1 MLKRLAI
8 TAGVILAATAPA
20 FAHVSAVDN
29 GSFLAGFTHPL
40 LGLDHIVVMVAVGLW
55 AATIGGRAVWA
66 VPAAFVGAMAIGYF
80 LALTG
85 LALPFAE
92 PMILASVVA
101 LGLLIAAA
109 VRLPVMVGALLVGL
123 FAVFHGHAHGSEL
136 GVAAAV
142 PFGFGFALATAL
154 LHGAGIAA
162 GLFLGSG
169 KGLGQATG
177 AIVARLLGGVAAA
190 TGVVLAL
197 SS

>member
-1 MLKRLAI
+1 MGG
-8 TAGVILAATAPA
+8 AGCL
-20 FAHVSAVDN
+20 
-29 GSFLAGFTHPL
+29 
-40 LGLDHIVVMVAVGLW
+40 
-55 AATIGGRAVWA
+55 
-66 VPAAFVGAMAIGYF
+66 VGAMVIGYF

-92 PMILASVVA
+92 PMILASTVA

-109 VRLPVMVGALLVGL
+109 VRLPVMVGVLLVGL

-154 LHGAGIAA
+154 LHSAGIAT

-169 KGLGQATG
+169 KGIGAATG
-177 AIVARLLGGVAAA
+177 SIVARLLGGAAAA
-190 TGVVLAL
+190 TGIVLAL

>member
-1 MLKRLAI
+1 MFKRLAI
-8 TAGVILAATAPA
+8 TAGVILAATVPA
-20 FAHVSAVDN
+20 FAHVSPADN
-29 GSFLAGFTHPL
+29 GSFLAGFAHPL

-55 AATIGGRAVWA
+55 AVTVGGRAIWT
-66 VPAAFVGAMAIGYF
+66 VPGAFVGAMVIGYF

-142 PFGFGFALATAL
+142 PFGLGFASATAF
-154 LHGAGIAA
+154 LHGAGIAM
-162 GLFLGSG
+162 GLLLGSG
-169 KGLGQATG
+169 KGFGAGTG
-177 AIVARLLGGVAAA
+177 SIVARLLGGFAAV
-190 TGVVLAL
+190 TGLVLAM
-197 SS
+197 S

>member
-1 MLKRLAI
+1 MFKQLAV

-20 FAHVSAVDN
+20 FAHVSAADN

-40 LGLDHIVVMVAVGLW
+40 LGPDHIVVMVAVGLW

-66 VPAAFVGAMAIGYF
+66 VPAAFVGAMVIGYF

-92 PMILASVVA
+92 PMILASTVA
-101 LGLLIAAA
+101 LGLLVAAA
-109 VRLPVMVGALLVGL
+109 VRLPVMVGVFLVGL

-154 LHGAGIAA
+154 LHSAGIAT

-169 KGLGQATG
+169 KGIGAATG
-177 AIVARLLGGVAAA
+177 SIVARLLGGAAAA
-190 TGVVLAL
+190 TGIVLAL